1 MYRILNTLEKKVD
14 KRNTGSDQ
22 YVSKL
27 KNPEEILKLI
37 KSDKK
42 ISSKEQIELIQFFTG
57 ELRDE
62 VRSTIRKTL
71 EDDKLSDEISK
82 AVLSRLGKTIQINIA
97 QKTAGA
103 QISDHSKGYDHTK
116 KSIISSIAKVFT
128 VNPLLIDPSIVLE
141 GSNVEFGECYP
152 QKKEKT
158 KEGTDKTSYI
168 TIKLPKEEPISAV
181 TISHIPSGLT
191 PSFTSAPRDFTATCI
206 YDVAVRSESKKL
218 KKDERLIADGSF
230 DPEMLQH
237 QTFEAQKFD

>member
-1 MYRILNTLEKKVD
+1 MNIKTNAEIYRKLNTLEKKVD
-14 KRNTGSDQ
+14 KLNTDSDQ
-22 YVSKL
+22 HVSKL

-42 ISSKEQIELIQFFTG
+42 ISSTEQKELIQFFTG

-82 AVLSRLGKTIQINIA
+82 AVLSRLGRTIQINIA

-141 GSNVEFGECYP
+141 GSDVELGECYP

-158 KEGTDKTSYI
+158 KEGTDKQ
-168 TIKLPKEEPISAV
+168 
-181 TISHIPSGLT
+181 SHIFHL
-191 PSFTSAPRDFTATCI
+191 D
-206 YDVAVRSESKKL
+206 
-218 KKDERLIADGSF
+218 
-230 DPEMLQH
+230 
-237 QTFEAQKFD
+237 